1 MTTSYPVLRFVD
13 VDVDLDVDF
22 DLDVDVDLDL
32 DPLDDDL
39 IPCAQVCHLH
49 HFDFICVFSG
59 NCRILLTCRLEF
71 LLTPETSFR

>member
-1 MTTSYPVLRFVD
+1 MPRFVD
-13 VDVDLDVDF
+13 L

-49 HFDFICVFSG
+49 FICVFSG

-71 LLTPETSFR
+71 LSTPETSFRSSARMITTGGR